1 MARAKSYWVCQEC
14 GFQSSGFLGRC
25 TDCGSW
31 SSLVEEFAKEEVVSS
46 SKLSPGRQA
55 LNKNGS
61 NGHVPVGPV
70 LLQDIDTTTS
80 DRIVTGI
87 LGLDEVL
94 GGGLVPGAVILL
106 AGDPGIGK
114 STLLLQLA
122 KSVAAFKK
130 VLYVSGEESAAQI
143 RLRASRL
150 GVESPQLYVTA
161 EQNIG
166 QISEQMALEPAT
178 VVIVD
183 SIQAVFHPELA
194 SAPGSV
200 SQVRES
206 AQVLINMAKAHNI
219 TTIIVGH
226 VNKEGTI
233 AGPRVLEHMVDV
245 VLQFQGDL
253 TRQIRVL
260 RAAKNRFGSTS
271 EIAIFSMAENGLT
284 EVENASAFFLCD
296 RLSNLGKQAP
306 SGTAVIAG
314 GEGHRILLLE
324 VQALVSISAYPN
336 PRRVANGWDYSR
348 LLQILAVLEKKMGLP
363 LARSDVYVNI
373 VGGLDFNDPSG
384 DLGICVAIAT
394 SVLDRSIDP
403 GLLIIGEVGL
413 TGEVRPVALLNEKL
427 KEATRLGF
435 KRAIVPKSGL
445 MKGASFEPLKV
456 IGVDSLA
463 EALALA
469 MPGVKFG
476 ERGA

>member
-25 TDCGSW
+25 TECGSW
-31 SSLVEEFAKEEVVSS
+31 SSMVEEFTKEESLS
-46 SKLSPGRQA
+46 TSKISPGRQA
-55 LNKNGS
+55 LAQASGNGQ
-61 NGHVPVGPV
+61 GAGPV
-70 LLQDIDTTTS
+70 LLKDIDTTSS

-87 LGLDEVL
+87 AGLDEVL

-106 AGDPGIGK
+106 AGDPGVGK

-122 KSVAAFKK
+122 RSVAAFKK

-143 RLRASRL
+143 RLRAGRL
-150 GVESPQLYVTA
+150 GVESPELYVTA
-161 EQNIG
+161 EQNVA
-166 QISEQMALEPAT
+166 QISEQMSSKPAA

-183 SIQAVFHPELA
+183 SIQAVFHPEIA
-194 SAPGSV
+194 SAAGSV

-206 AQVLINMAKAHNI
+206 AQVLINLAKAHNI

-284 EVENASAFFLCD
+284 EVENASAFFLSD

-336 PRRVANGWDYSR
+336 PRRVANGWDYNR

-394 SVLDRSIDP
+394 SLLDRSIDP
-403 GLLIIGEVGL
+403 GLLVIGEVGL

-427 KEATRLGF
+427 KEAARLGF
-435 KRAIVPKSGL
+435 KRAIVPKSAL
-445 MKGASFEPLKV
+445 IKGASYNQLKV
-456 IGVDSLA
+456 VGVESLA
-463 EALALA
+463 ETLALA

-476 ERGA
+476 GRE